1 MPRIQK
7 LSQLANLKNFSK
19 FFNAETITDH
29 VAKSLAKE
37 GQRIIRK
44 AYLGRK
50 WKNRTYNLYNSYV
63 AGVIVNG
70 RVRSI
75 MYLGP
80 EHAPDPKYNKG
91 YKYGKKFHS
100 TSRKVGYND
109 AERGRRE
116 ANNFI
121 MSYAKQHVPAWN
133 SKQPKVTLVIGVA
146 MFYAGILERKG
157 YHVLLGVGAELQNT
171 KAKGLVLTDLKL
183 GNLFASFGE
192 SEGTVRI
199 PDKYIAYRQDISDES
214 RKGRRG
220 SFMTN
225 IK

>member
-80 EHAPDPKYNKG
+80 EHAPDPRYNKG

-100 TSRKVGYND
+100 TSRKIGYND

-121 MSYAKQHVPAWN
+121 MSYAKQHK
-133 SKQPKVTLVIGVA
+133 SKKVTLVIGVA

-183 GNLFASFGE
+183 GNLFATFGE

>member
-1 MPRIQK
+1 MPKIKK

-37 GQRIIRK
+37 GQRIIRR
-44 AYLGRK
+44 AYLNRK

-80 EHAPDPKYNKG
+80 EHAPDPKYNTG
-91 YKYGKKFHS
+91 GKYGKKFHS
-100 TSRKVGYND
+100 TSRKIGYND

-121 MSYAKQHVPAWN
+121 MSYAKQHK
-133 SKQPKVTLVIGVA
+133 SKKVTLVIGVA

-183 GNLFASFGE
+183 GNLFATFGE

>member
-1 MPRIQK
+1 MPKIKK

-19 FFNAETITDH
+19 FFNADTITDH

-37 GQRIIRK
+37 GQRIIRE
-44 AYLGRK
+44 AYLSRN

-70 RVRSI
+70 KIHSI

-80 EHAPDPKYNKG
+80 EHAPDPRYNKG

-100 TSRKVGYND
+100 TSRKIGGYD

-121 MSYAKQHVPAWN
+121 ISYAKQHR
-133 SKQPKVTLVIGVA
+133 SKKVTLVIGVA
-146 MFYAGILERKG
+146 MFYAGILESKG
-157 YHVLLGVGAELQNT
+157 YHVLLSVGTQLQNT

-183 GNLFASFGE
+183 GNLFATFGE

-199 PDKYIAYRQDISDES
+199 PSKYIAYRQDISDES

-220 SFMTN
+220 SFITN

>member
-37 GQRIIRK
+37 GQRIIRH
-44 AYLGRK
+44 AYLNRK

-80 EHAPDPKYNKG
+80 ERAPAPKYNTRG
-91 YKYGKKFHS
+91 KYGKKFHS
-100 TSRKVGYND
+100 TSRKIGYTY

-121 MSYAKQHVPAWN
+121 MSYAKQHK
-133 SKQPKVTLVIGVA
+133 SKKVTLVIGVA

-183 GNLFASFGE
+183 GNLFSTFGE

>member
-1 MPRIQK
+1 MPKIQK

-29 VAKSLAKE
+29 VVKSLAKE
-37 GQRIIRK
+37 GQRIIRQ
-44 AYLGRK
+44 AYLGRR

-80 EHAPDPKYNKG
+80 EHAPDPKYNTG

-100 TSRKVGYND
+100 TSRKIGYND

-121 MSYAKQHVPAWN
+121 MSYAKQHK
-133 SKQPKVTLVIGVA
+133 SKKVTLVIGVA

-157 YHVLLGVGAELQNT
+157 YHVLLGVGTELQNT

-183 GNLFASFGE
+183 GNLFATFGE

-220 SFMTN
+220 SFITN

>member
-1 MPRIQK
+1 MPKIKK

-19 FFNAETITDH
+19 FFNANTITDN

-37 GQRIIRK
+37 GQRIIRRG
-44 AYLGRK
+44 YLSRK

-63 AGVIVNG
+63 AGVIANG
-70 RVRSI
+70 KIRSI

-80 EHAPDPKYNKG
+80 EHAPDQKYNTG
-91 YKYGKKFHS
+91 GRYGKKFHS
-100 TSRKVGYND
+100 TSRKIGYND

-121 MSYAKQHVPAWN
+121 MSYAKQHK
-133 SKQPKVTLVIGVA
+133 SKKVTLVIGVA

-183 GNLFASFGE
+183 GNLFATFGE

-220 SFMTN
+220 SFNTN